1 MITIQKDIS
10 VSSEFNLKLLRNA
23 INTTLKRFDKADCDI
38 TLRLTGDEEMR
49 QLNLAYRGIDAT
61 TDVLSFNQDYMDPD
75 THRFYLGDII
85 ISVDKALEQ
94 ASENQQTLS
103 QECAFLAIHGTL
115 HLLGFDHIDP
125 EGKTEMWA
133 NQEEIFINVKKTLLE
148 KKQ

>member
-23 INTTLKRFDKADCDI
+23 IKTTLKRFDKDDCDI

-75 THRFYLGDII
+75 THRFYLGDIL

-94 ASENQQTLS
+94 ASENRQTLS
-103 QECAFLAIHGTL
+103 EECASLAIHGTL
-115 HLLGFDHIDP
+115 HLLGFDHINP
-125 EGKTEMWA
+125 EGKAEMWA

-148 KKQ
+148 KEQ